1 MEDPD
6 VPVDVDV
13 ARAAIR
19 DDARGEAR
27 DAFEAALDARRK
39 ENDRRGEDDETA
51 FGDVEDV
58 LQSLESGSPESLA
71 AVRSPSR

>member
-1 MEDPD
+1 M
-6 VPVDVDV
+6 PVDVDV